1 MNKAVPFWRKMFFKN
16 NVNKIRQTIISY
28 LKEEGI
34 ETELTDGVIIV
45 IFDEL
50 HYGIHFDLENDYPKC
65 NIVFGL
71 KSEDYETLELYQKTF
86 IADKV
91 NTDGEHLSVVRAYKD
106 SIEVDTSFFFNDK
119 DMLLSL
125 FYDYFCDIKNTVD
138 EMYAC
143 LATKVEENEE
153 MKKRRP
159 IGFTANITTK
169 KVEEENNMAACKE

>member
-1 MNKAVPFWRKMFFKN
+1 
-16 NVNKIRQTIISY
+16 
-28 LKEEGI
+28 
-34 ETELTDGVIIV
+34 
-45 IFDEL
+45 
-50 HYGIHFDLENDYPKC
+50 
-65 NIVFGL
+65 VFGL

-169 KVEEENNMAACKE
+169 KVEEENNMVACKE

>member
-1 MNKAVPFWRKMFFKN
+1 M
-16 NVNKIRQTIISY
+16 
-28 LKEEGI
+28 
-34 ETELTDGVIIV
+34 
-45 IFDEL
+45 
-50 HYGIHFDLENDYPKC
+50 
-65 NIVFGL
+65 
-71 KSEDYETLELYQKTF
+71 
-86 IADKV
+86 
-91 NTDGEHLSVVRAYKD
+91 
-106 SIEVDTSFFFNDK
+106 DTSFFFNDK

-169 KVEEENNMAACKE
+169 KVEEENNMVACKE

>member
-1 MNKAVPFWRKMFFKN
+1 MNKAVPFLEKMFFKN
-16 NVNKIRQTIISY
+16 NVNKIRQTIIGY

-45 IFDEL
+45 ILDEL

-106 SIEVDTSFFFNDK
+106 SI
-119 DMLLSL
+119 
-125 FYDYFCDIKNTVD
+125 
-138 EMYAC
+138 
-143 LATKVEENEE
+143 
-153 MKKRRP
+153 
-159 IGFTANITTK
+159 
-169 KVEEENNMAACKE
+169 